1 MPLLNCQPIFVAD
14 NTLSSTIITPFTD
27 TLADQNGLI
36 PQIYALFFAEIL
48 TVSALQLADPMGHVN
63 RHILAPRA
71 TTQDA
76 MNLKFLGAQFELAER
91 YTDMTKVRDRVV
103 P

>member
-1 MPLLNCQPIFVAD
+1 MSFLTQILF
-14 NTLSSTIITPFTD
+14 STIVTPFTD

-48 TVSALQLADPMGHVN
+48 TVTVVQLADVMGHVN

-71 TTQDA
+71 ATQDG
-76 MNLKFLGAQFELAER
+76 MNLKFSGEAFELAER
-91 YTDMTKVRDRVV
+91 YTDMTKVRHQNWVHPCR
-103 P
+103 